1 MTQMTQISPG
11 PQMTQI
17 TQIGILGI
25 AGILKI
31 AGHGM
36 PMVRQL
42 GLCAVVL
49 AGAVGVASAQ
59 DPPAATTT
67 TANDGRVTFGVT
79 TFLQYDAELHER
91 DGYNAFDVTRGYLDL
106 TGRLSDRIGVR
117 FTTDVRP
124 TTDANLDA
132 NLTARLEYAY
142 LEAKWTGSRTFR
154 FGMQPTPWL
163 TFEESVNRYR
173 VQGTMLAE
181 REGLIPG
188 PSDLGAALV
197 YTRPSFEIHG
207 GVYNGEG
214 QGRAETDKYKSL
226 QGRGTVTVY
235 SNDGNH
241 SRARVSGFY
250 SYGWYAKDRPRNVG
264 IVMGSY
270 ESPHVVI
277 TGQYLSATDNP
288 FVVTDV
294 ERSGL
299 SFFGEA
305 RMGETGWAG
314 LGRVDLFDPDGSREN
329 DHRRRYVV
337 GAARWSRLPHGRVG
351 LVATL
356 EQVFRVSTGQKTE
369 SRLLVQ
375 THVEF

>member
-1 MTQMTQISPG
+1 
-11 PQMTQI
+11 
-17 TQIGILGI
+17 
-25 AGILKI
+25 
-31 AGHGM
+31 
-36 PMVRQL
+36 
-42 GLCAVVL
+42 
-49 AGAVGVASAQ
+49 
-59 DPPAATTT
+59 
-67 TANDGRVTFGVT
+67 
-79 TFLQYDAELHER
+79 
-91 DGYNAFDVTRGYLDL
+91 
-106 TGRLSDRIGVR
+106 
-117 FTTDVRP
+117 
-124 TTDANLDA
+124 
-132 NLTARLEYAY
+132 
-142 LEAKWTGSRTFR
+142 
-154 FGMQPTPWL
+154 MQETPWL

-173 VQGTMLAE
+173 VQGTMFAE

-197 YTRPSFEIHG
+197 YQRPSFEIHG
-207 GVYNGEG
+207 GVFNGEG
-214 QGRAETDKYKSL
+214 NGRAEADKYKSV

-235 SNDGNH
+235 ASADDT

-250 SYGWYAKDRPRNVG
+250 SYGWYARDRPRNVG

-329 DHRRRYVV
+329 DNERRYVV
-337 GAARWSRLPHGRVG
+337 GGAHWSRLPHGRVG
-351 LVATL
+351 FVATL

-375 THVEF
+375 TQVEF

>member
-1 MTQMTQISPG
+1 MRS
-11 PQMTQI
+11 
-17 TQIGILGI
+17 
-25 AGILKI
+25 
-31 AGHGM
+31 
-36 PMVRQL
+36 VRRL
-42 GLCAVVL
+42 GLVVMMVL
-49 AGAVGVASAQ
+49 GASGVARAQ
-59 DPPAATTT
+59 ATQDPAATTT
-67 TANDGRVTFGVT
+67 AVNEGRVTFGVIS
-79 TFLQYDAELHER
+79 FLQYDVELHER
-91 DGYNAFDVTRGYLDL
+91 DGYNAFEVTRGYFDVKA
-106 TGRLSDRIGVR
+106 RLSDRVRVR
-117 FTTDVRP
+117 FTTNVRP
-124 TTDANLDA
+124 TTDASLDA

-142 LEAKWTGSRTFR
+142 LEAKWTDDRTFL
-154 FGMQPTPWL
+154 FGMQETPWL
-163 TFEESVNRYR
+163 TFEESIDRYR
-173 VQGTMLAE
+173 VQGTKFAE

-197 YTRPSFEIHG
+197 YKRPSFEIHG

-214 QGRAETDKYKSL
+214 NGRAEIDKYKSV

-235 SNDGNH
+235 SSDDDQ

-270 ESPHVVI
+270 ESRHVVV

-294 ERSGL
+294 ERNGF

-305 RMGETGWAG
+305 RMGATGWAG

-329 DHRRRYVV
+329 DNQRRYVV
-337 GAARWSRLPHGRVG
+337 GGAHWSQLPHGRVG
-351 LVATL
+351 FVATL

-375 THVEF
+375 TQVEF